1 LEESAMTHTRG
12 GIYELVVQEPL
23 DPSWSEWFDG
33 FAITVAE
40 NRGTRIVGLV
50 TDQTVLHGLLAKIRN
65 LNLTVISVARAE
77 GSGES
82 WQEEGPDE

>member
-1 LEESAMTHTRG
+1 MTHTRG
-12 GIYELVVQEPL
+12 DIYELVVREPI

-33 FAITVAE
+33 FTITVSE
-40 NRGTRIVGLV
+40 GQRTKIVGLV
-50 TDQTVLHGLLAKIRN
+50 TDQTALHGLLAKIRN

-82 WQEEGPDE
+82 SQEEGPDE